1 METIKY
7 NKAKSEQFRA
17 RFLSAVKE
25 SFDRFLTELTD
36 VLEETNNLFTQRN
49 LELRKETRKYF
60 KADTIGQDFMIV
72 REIVDAEKKFQIEE
86 FATIYKAIR
95 ENSELSSEYWN
106 EEFITS
112 CKEKIAVIEK
122 VNFSD
127 AFWLALTASNNILL
141 GMQYSVDVFYGYEM
155 VGKILLVEDSQEFP
169 IIISSNSNSK
179 ELN

>member
-17 RFLSAVKE
+17 RFLSAIKE
-25 SFDRFLTELTD
+25 SFDRFLTELSD

-60 KADTIGQDFMIV
+60 KADTVGQDLMIV
-72 REIVDAEKKFQIEE
+72 KEIVDAEKKFQIQE

-112 CKEKIAVIEK
+112 CKEKIATIEK
-122 VNFSD
+122 VNFND
-127 AFWLALTASNNILL
+127 ALWLALTASNNLL
-141 GMQYSVDVFYGYEM
+141 HGMQYSVDVFYGYEM
-155 VGKILLVEDSQEFP
+155 VGKILLVEDLQESP
-169 IIISSNSNSK
+169 VISNNSNSK